1 MYAEQANWQIK
12 AGGEFDKFKDRVRLV
27 ENRITEIQAAALG
40 NFQKVNREIAYLRS
54 SWPPDNQLIVQ
65 YPFRYCQRRR
75 SK

>member
-54 SWPPDNQLIVQ
+54 S
-65 YPFRYCQRRR
+65 
-75 SK
+75 